1 MLDWA
6 TFEAFGIFL
15 TALMMGGMVFFA
27 FVLTAIAFT
36 RMSEAGGAEVIRT
49 TFPYYYRVMAV
60 LSVGAS
66 LMVTGSTEAIVLA
79 ANGITFALVLIFL
92 RPRVVRARE
101 ARDAG
106 DAAAAATFQRL
117 HRASVAINLSQ
128 LAIVTVIFF
137 RITG

>member
-1 MLDWA
+1 
-6 TFEAFGIFL
+6 
-15 TALMMGGMVFFA
+15 MVFFA
-27 FVLTAIAFT
+27 FVLTPIAFT

>member
-27 FVLTAIAFT
+27 FVLTPIAFT

-106 DAAAAATFQRL
+106 DAAAATFQRL

>member
-15 TALMMGGMVFFA
+15 TALLVGGMVFFA
-27 FVLTAIAFT
+27 FVLTPIAFT
-36 RMSEAGGAEVIRT
+36 RMTKAGGAEVIRT
-49 TFPYYYRVMAV
+49 TFPYYYRVMAT

-79 ANGITFALVLIFL
+79 GNGITFALVFIFL

-106 DAAAAATFQRL
+106 DAAATATFQRL
-117 HRASVAINLSQ
+117 HWASVAINLSQ
-128 LAIVTVIFF
+128 LAIVIVVFF